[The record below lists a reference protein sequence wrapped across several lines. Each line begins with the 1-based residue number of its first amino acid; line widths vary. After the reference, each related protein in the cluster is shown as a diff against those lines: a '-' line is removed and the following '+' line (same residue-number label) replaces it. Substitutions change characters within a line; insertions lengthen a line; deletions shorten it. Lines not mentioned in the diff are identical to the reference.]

1 MRESCRRQDTCKDQS
16 MSKMEGHTSI
26 TVGEIV
32 QTLQMFSTNKPT
44 TLSKQL
50 VSFLGLL
57 CMYSSNGNE
66 FILANGRI
74 RTNLLS
80 LAKSLIVVLES
91 TTDHLDAVAY
101 CLQLTFYLLI
111 EGFVVSRTMGH
122 RTANES
128 DLLAETLSLLKKNE
142 LFNAIVQWRALGRL
156 ATLQDND
163 EHLKK
168 TLSFMV
174 KRVNET
180 AEVFGRR
187 GGGSSSLLV
196 SGMGIDDSNTT
207 NDTNTT
213 LVAAKL
219 QSLRQMFQDSRIREN
234 LPLQCLDAIFVAAGS
249 PSCIVARRA
258 CSLILDYAQSAQ
270 EEVLIAVVIHL
281 ASDSVTAAAAGK
293 TALISSDARCCSYLL
308 RTIQTILST
317 SSLPSSSAG
326 ALGGDDGINDDRSS
340 ILSDDAAVDLYR
352 STLSFLKHPRYILY
366 RIKYQLYRILLHT

>member
-1 MRESCRRQDTCKDQS
+1 
-16 MSKMEGHTSI
+16 MEGHTSI